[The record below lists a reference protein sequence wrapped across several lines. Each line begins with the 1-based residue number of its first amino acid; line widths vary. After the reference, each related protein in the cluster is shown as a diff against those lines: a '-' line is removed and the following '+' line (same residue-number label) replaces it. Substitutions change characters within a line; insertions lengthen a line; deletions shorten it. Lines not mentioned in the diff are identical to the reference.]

1 MFRDFFVQ
9 NKRERRRSKKKN
21 REPLRKRK
29 YPFYIYIYI
38 YISIYI
44 IFSLGPEG
52 KSPFGP
58 HPGSTLGVRSEKV

>member
-38 YISIYI
+38 SIYI